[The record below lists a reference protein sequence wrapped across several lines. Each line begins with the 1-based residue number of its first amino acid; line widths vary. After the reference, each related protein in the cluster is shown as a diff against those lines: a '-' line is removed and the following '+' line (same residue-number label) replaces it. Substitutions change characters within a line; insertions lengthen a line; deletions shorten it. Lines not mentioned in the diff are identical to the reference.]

1 MSQKRRDN
9 RNRVLNT
16 GESQRSNGL
25 YVFKYLDR
33 DKKPKFI
40 YSWRLVET
48 DRLPAGKRPC
58 KPLRE
63 KEREIRRDLEDGI
76 DPIGKKMTVS
86 QLYAKFTRCRLDV
99 REGTE
104 RSRAQLMR
112 ILSEDSI
119 GSREIGGV
127 KPSDAKEW
135 AQRMKSK
142 GFAYSTISNHKRSLK
157 AAFYLAIAD
166 DCIRKNPFDFKLA
179 TVIKRDVV
187 EREPLSR
194 EQVDALLGFMRSDA
208 VYHRYIDEVVILLG
222 TGLRISEM
230 CGLTEADIDLTNRV
244 IFVDHQLARAVGG
257 GYRVDEPKTES
268 GRRYIY
274 MTDEVMA
281 AFEHVMASRPKA
293 KPLNVDGRT
302 SFIFLNR
309 DGLPRVGGDYDRVF
323 RGLRRKCAKSG
334 YVELPEG
341 MTPHTLRH
349 TFCTEMA
356 KAGMNPKALQYIMGH
371 KDIKMTLGYYAHMDG
386 CTAAEEMR
394 RVAA

>member
-16 GESQRSNGL
+16 GESQRTNGL
-25 YVFKYLDR
+25 YVFKYIDR
-33 DKKPKFI
+33 DKKPKFV

-104 RSRAQLMR
+104 RSRAQLKR
-112 ILSEDSI
+112 LLFEDAI

-179 TVIKRDVV
+179 TVIKRDVT

-230 CGLTEADIDLTNRV
+230 CGLTETDIDLTNRV

-257 GYRVDEPKTES
+257 GYRVD
-268 GRRYIY
+268 
-274 MTDEVMA
+274 
-281 AFEHVMASRPKA
+281 
-293 KPLNVDGRT
+293 
-302 SFIFLNR
+302 
-309 DGLPRVGGDYDRVF
+309 
-323 RGLRRKCAKSG
+323 
-334 YVELPEG
+334 
-341 MTPHTLRH
+341 
-349 TFCTEMA
+349 
-356 KAGMNPKALQYIMGH
+356 
-371 KDIKMTLGYYAHMDG
+371 
-386 CTAAEEMR
+386 
-394 RVAA
+394 

>member
-58 KPLRE
+58 RPLRE
-63 KEREIRRDLEDGI
+63 REKEVRRDLEDGI

-104 RSRAQLMR
+104 RSRAQLKR
-112 ILSEDSI
+112 LLFEDAI

-127 KPSDAKEW
+127 KTSDAKEW

-208 VYHRYIDEVVILLG
+208 VYHRYTDEVVILLG

-244 IFVDHQLARAVGG
+244 IFVDHQLARAEERSSKRDRLLVDRPDAVCRACRHDRASAPAPLGAGRADLRLQGEVGHHDVDAVQREHDREEHDHHDEQHVC
-257 GYRVDEPKTES
+257 RV
-268 GRRYIY
+268 
-274 MTDEVMA
+274 V
-281 AFEHVMASRPKA
+281 
-293 KPLNVDGRT
+293 
-302 SFIFLNR
+302 
-309 DGLPRVGGDYDRVF
+309 
-323 RGLRRKCAKSG
+323 
-334 YVELPEG
+334 
-341 MTPHTLRH
+341 
-349 TFCTEMA
+349 
-356 KAGMNPKALQYIMGH
+356 
-371 KDIKMTLGYYAHMDG
+371 
-386 CTAAEEMR
+386 
-394 RVAA
+394 

>member
-9 RNRVLNT
+9 KNRILNT
-16 GESQRSNGL
+16 GESQKANGL
-25 YVFKYLDR
+25 YVFKYTDG
-33 DKKPKFI
+33 DGKPKFI

-58 KPLRE
+58 RPLRE
-63 KEREIRRDLEDGI
+63 REREIRRDLEDGI

-104 RSRAQLMR
+104 RSR
-112 ILSEDSI
+112 
-119 GSREIGGV
+119 
-127 KPSDAKEW
+127 

-179 TVIKRDVV
+179 TVIKRDVT

-293 KPLNVDGRT
+293 KLLSVDGRT
-302 SFIFLNR
+302 GFIFLNR

-323 RGLRRKCAKSG
+323 RRLRGKYAKKG
-334 YVELPEG
+334 KMELPDG

>member
-1 MSQKRRDN
+1 M
-9 RNRVLNT
+9 
-16 GESQRSNGL
+16 
-25 YVFKYLDR
+25 
-33 DKKPKFI
+33 
-40 YSWRLVET
+40 
-48 DRLPAGKRPC
+48 
-58 KPLRE
+58 
-63 KEREIRRDLEDGI
+63 
-76 DPIGKKMTVS
+76 
-86 QLYAKFTRCRLDV
+86 
-99 REGTE
+99 
-104 RSRAQLMR
+104 
-112 ILSEDSI
+112 
-119 GSREIGGV
+119 
-127 KPSDAKEW
+127 
-135 AQRMKSK
+135 
-142 GFAYSTISNHKRSLK
+142 
-157 AAFYLAIAD
+157 
-166 DCIRKNPFDFKLA
+166 
-179 TVIKRDVV
+179 
-187 EREPLSR
+187 
-194 EQVDALLGFMRSDA
+194 
-208 VYHRYIDEVVILLG
+208 
-222 TGLRISEM
+222 
-230 CGLTEADIDLTNRV
+230 
-244 IFVDHQLARAVGG
+244 DHQLARAVGG

>member
-16 GESQRSNGL
+16 GESQRTNGL
-25 YVFKYLDR
+25 YVFKYIDR
-33 DKKPKFI
+33 DKKPKFV

-63 KEREIRRDLEDGI
+63 KEHEIRRDLEDGI

-104 RSRAQLMR
+104 RSRAQLKR
-112 ILSEDSI
+112 LLFEDAI
-119 GSREIGGV
+119 GSQEIGGV
-127 KPSDAKEW
+127 KLSDAKEW

-179 TVIKRDVV
+179 TVIKRDVT

-194 EQVDALLGFMRSDA
+194 EQVDALLGFMRSGCRLPQ
-208 VYHRYIDEVVILLG
+208 VHR
-222 TGLRISEM
+222 R
-230 CGLTEADIDLTNRV
+230 
-244 IFVDHQLARAVGG
+244 GG
-257 GYRVDEPKTES
+257 HP
-268 GRRYIY
+268 
-274 MTDEVMA
+274 
-281 AFEHVMASRPKA
+281 P
-293 KPLNVDGRT
+293 
-302 SFIFLNR
+302 R
-309 DGLPRVGGDYDRVF
+309 DGAAHIGDVRADRGGHRPDEQGDF
-323 RGLRRKCAKSG
+323 RGPPARPRSRRG
-334 YVELPEG
+334 IPG
-341 MTPHTLRH
+341 R
-349 TFCTEMA
+349 
-356 KAGMNPKALQYIMGH
+356 
-371 KDIKMTLGYYAHMDG
+371 
-386 CTAAEEMR
+386 
-394 RVAA
+394 